1 MVLSH
6 VVGLKMVESL
16 KDHFMDASTQS
27 CIQTHLDP
35 MICMLCKPFPVVQ
48 LKKEGVDDL
57 LYNNL

>member
-1 MVLSH
+1 
-6 VVGLKMVESL
+6 LKN
-16 KDHFMDASTQS
+16 HFMDASTQS